1 MNVDSIQMPDVKDLK
16 EELTIARA
24 EIEEVLKEEPEL
36 ESQGKFILEVLAIVE
51 ERLADQKDLNTL
63 ARKDQIGLMAHLN
76 LFYSLLDDLYFG
88 DLEEFDDEELEFN
101 EEAEEEDEEKK

>member
-1 MNVDSIQMPDVKDLK
+1 MSLEAIQMPEVKDLK
-16 EELTIARA
+16 EELTIAKG
-24 EIEEVLKEEPEL
+24 EIQEVLKEEPEL

-51 ERLADQKDLNTL
+51 ERLSQEKNLNNL

-88 DLEEFDDEELEFN
+88 DLEEFDDEEFD
-101 EEAEEEDEEKK
+101 EEEFEEEEN